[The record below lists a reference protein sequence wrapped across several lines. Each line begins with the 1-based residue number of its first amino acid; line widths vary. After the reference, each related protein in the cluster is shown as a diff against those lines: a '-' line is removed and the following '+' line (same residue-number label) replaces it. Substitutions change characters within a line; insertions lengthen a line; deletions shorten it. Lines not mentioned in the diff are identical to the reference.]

1 MVTPPTSSVPN
12 GTPTPAPAGGKEK
25 PPNLVFLCEFLAN
38 YVEFLLK
45 ISVSIDL
52 LKGQIVS
59 YPVIMDLDL
68 KSAIAPT

>member
-1 MVTPPTSSVPN
+1 MLRSI
-12 GTPTPAPAGGKEK
+12 EK
-25 PPNLVFLCEFLAN
+25 PQYRAFLCEFLAN